1 MLERQESFSI
11 DFSTR
16 PPPVLTTFPK
26 KKVHWFYKWFCCIT
40 T

>member
-26 KKVHWFYKWFCCIT
+26 KVHWFYKWFCCIT